1 MNFIV
6 NTVLT
11 ADFMPFQLEQV
22 MEGNNPDEISAAELA
37 RRNPGHRTQFMR
49 RHSQVFLEMV
59 ISRLVDNFQRYVSE
73 LLREVLRRQP
83 NILKTS
89 EKSLSMDD
97 VLRFERMEDLIADV
111 IERRVS
117 ALSYQGFGS
126 IQEWCQGK
134 GIPLTADDV
143 QRVRVVDFIATRN
156 VIAHNRGRVDER
168 YAQAVPDSPFA
179 VGSVR
184 TLLPGDLWVCAFS
197 VTDTVIRTDCAVA
210 EKFGL
215 ARSAFLASPV
225 GHGILEGPGGV
236 DSTATKQDSR
246 A

>member
-1 MNFIV
+1 
-6 NTVLT
+6 
-11 ADFMPFQLEQV
+11 
-22 MEGNNPDEISAAELA
+22 
-37 RRNPGHRTQFMR
+37 MR

-89 EKSLSMDD
+89 DKSLSMDD

-134 GIPLTADDV
+134 GIPHPAVFAPGSCCITLSS
-143 QRVRVVDFIATRN
+143 QRPPRFVF
-156 VIAHNRGRVDER
+156 GRRPRTKER
-168 YAQAVPDSPFA
+168 QAP
-179 VGSVR
+179 
-184 TLLPGDLWVCAFS
+184 
-197 VTDTVIRTDCAVA
+197 
-210 EKFGL
+210 
-215 ARSAFLASPV
+215 
-225 GHGILEGPGGV
+225 
-236 DSTATKQDSR
+236 
-246 A
+246 